1 MDERGSSGADEYTI
15 RDLSRI
21 TGLTSERIRAWERRY
36 DLLSPSRLPNGYR
49 VYSLEDLRTLLQVKA
64 AIDGGAS
71 IGEVAGSRHVAAPR
85 LPTAARRALDAA
97 SRGDVARARRE
108 LREAGSS
115 LTPVETWS
123 QLVQPLLDGL
133 GDRWAV
139 GDAPIWLEHV
149 VTRELRALM
158 EARLAEAPSG
168 GGPLAAVFCPEHEH
182 HEMPLLAVA
191 ARLAE
196 TGWRPIVLGPHL
208 PVDAA
213 HAFVERHRPE
223 LAAVSITH
231 LPGKNAARRLA
242 GELGELAVDV
252 RVVAGGRGASRYSD
266 VLEAAGVSV
275 VDLDELAEVRCALET
290 EPS

>member
-1 MDERGSSGADEYTI
+1 MDERATSGADEYTI

-64 AIDGGAS
+64 AVDGGAS
-71 IGEVAGSRHVAAPR
+71 IGEVVGSRQVAAPR
-85 LPTAARRALDAA
+85 LPSAARRALESA
-97 SRGDVARARRE
+97 SRGEVERARRE
-108 LREAGSS
+108 LREAGSGLS
-115 LTPVETWS
+115 PLETWS
-123 QLVQPLLDGL
+123 TLVQPLLDRL

-139 GDAPIWLEHV
+139 GDVPIWLEHV
-149 VTRELRALM
+149 LTRELRALM
-158 EARLAEAPSG
+158 EERLAAAPAG
-168 GGPLAAVFCPEHEH
+168 DGPLAAVFCPEHEH

-191 ARLAE
+191 ARLGE
-196 TGWRPIVLGPHL
+196 NGWRPVVLGPHL
-208 PVDAA
+208 PVSAA
-213 HAFVERHRPE
+213 HGFVERHRPE

-266 VLEAAGVSV
+266 VLEEAGVSV
-275 VDLDELAEVRCALET
+275 VDLDSLAELRAPREA